1 MKYSNKPRHHQ
12 PFSGK
17 LDQTSNETTFSQFFV
32 NRSKDLSLFECQD
45 GPNLKRSAAVG
56 GDRKTKIEFV
66 RLTNQIKTLRDSLI
80 MPEALFVKKGC
91 SYFKTREAQLSIN
104 KVDSSGDLIMID
116 DTSVSERQSSTI
128 CTNESS

>member
-1 MKYSNKPRHHQ
+1 MKR
-12 PFSGK
+12 
-17 LDQTSNETTFSQFFV
+17 L
-32 NRSKDLSLFECQD
+32 
-45 GPNLKRSAAVG
+45 AAVG

-80 MPEALFVKKGC
+80 MPEAQFVKKGC
-91 SYFKTREAQLSIN
+91 SYFKTREVQLSIN
-104 KVDSSGDLIMID
+104 KVDRSGDLIMID